1 VSLPLVTA
9 IAIAV
14 FYLLFFLRVAFLF
27 AGLRAVFLFVVF
39 LLLGAA
45 FLRRF
50 GAAFLR
56 RFGAAFFRRFGAAF
70 LFVVFRAGLRFVV
83 LRFAGLRF
91 AARRFFAGITEVGK
105 KIK

>member
-1 VSLPLVTA
+1 
-9 IAIAV
+9 V
-14 FYLLFFLRVAFLF
+14 FYLLFFLRVVFLF
-27 AGLRAVFLFVVF
+27 AGLRAVFLLVVFLLFGAAFLRRFGAAFF

-50 GAAFLR
+50 GAAFL
-56 RFGAAFFRRFGAAF
+56 RRFGAAF

-91 AARRFFAGITEVGK
+91 VVRRFFAGITEVGK
-105 KIK
+105 EIK

>member
-1 VSLPLVTA
+1 MSLPLVTA

-56 RFGAAFFRRFGAAF
+56 RFGAAFP
-70 LFVVFRAGLRFVV
+70 FVVFRAGLRFVV

>member
-1 VSLPLVTA
+1 MSLPLVTA

-39 LLLGAA
+39 LLL
-45 FLRRF
+45 